1 MLCAPR
7 GSPSVRQRN
16 SRSALPAIAGPPGRV
31 LRYPHST
38 FPRGVRLFGHL
49 RYTLG
54 MHGAPSLFDARYA
67 AADSAPLGSLPLL
80 PTPFATVIRSGGIVI
95 LVGPHSKLVPLSN
108 VAWVLSLRPEIIK
121 IIFGKARNFV
131 EHSFTS
137 RDLTLLEPFQSI
149 EDEAS
154 AMGVLGEA
162 RDSVRELSD
171 ERLFV
176 EWWESNSSEA
186 VHPRTLERAC
196 LRYAGQS
203 PRDIRSRQRLG
214 LSLVSYGDGTNSYLD
229 HYSDQSHFVR
239 EVRRATMMTPAR
251 IKNLSQ
257 PFYFHGRIT
266 ATFRLSV

>member
-1 MLCAPR
+1 
-7 GSPSVRQRN
+7 
-16 SRSALPAIAGPPGRV
+16 
-31 LRYPHST
+31 
-38 FPRGVRLFGHL
+38 
-49 RYTLG
+49 

-67 AADSAPLGSLPLL
+67 AADSAPLGSLLLL

-266 ATFRLSV
+266 ATFRPSM